1 MSSGSVLYGYAL
13 DSVQVQTDKWES
25 YFQDLL
31 LTWQPLCSSVN
42 VALES
47 VFRLEAAKDCS
58 SPPMPMSIH
67 SHSRANAHA
76 SSASPASGLETCGKE
91 DDQVALRGLQQR
103 RQGS

>member
-76 SSASPASGLETCGKE
+76 AR
-91 DDQVALRGLQQR
+91 LRNV
-103 RQGS
+103 